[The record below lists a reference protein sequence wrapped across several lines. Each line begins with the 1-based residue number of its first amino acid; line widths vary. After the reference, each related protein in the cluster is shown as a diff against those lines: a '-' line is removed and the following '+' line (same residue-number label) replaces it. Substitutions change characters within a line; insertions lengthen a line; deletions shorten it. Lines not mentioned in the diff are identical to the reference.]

1 MQNLDILQ
9 EILKTTKGLEQQILE
24 SNKTLENKINEVN
37 NNLNQKIDDVENK
50 LNQKIDSVENNLN
63 QKIDSIENSLNQKID
78 ENTKTIESMHK
89 SLLILETDYTKKT
102 DIIFE
107 NVCEFLENS
116 QKNRKDI
123 KKLDNRVEL
132 LEYKIL

>member
-50 LNQKIDSVENNLN
+50 LNQKIDSV
-63 QKIDSIENSLNQKID
+63 ENSLNQKID